1 LSIRLLKIQP
11 RIAKVLIVTFVLL
24 CAVAAFFF
32 ARWHFAN
39 AVASRIDPKLAESK
53 LIIDSLVA
61 LAPSDPQTHY
71 AAATVFEK
79 TFESGDLERSL
90 REYETA
96 AALSP
101 HSYQMWV
108 NLGRARNLAGDTP
121 GADAAFKRALELA
134 PNYAAVQWAYGN
146 FLIREGRSDEGFK
159 LAAFSART
167 NADFARSAVTIAL
180 QIYDGNVAEVE
191 RILGEGEAVN
201 AALASSLTALERY
214 EEAVAAWSRLERSAK
229 LTTQKPFGEK
239 LIEKLAAAKKFR
251 LAAVVT
257 SDLAEDEAG
266 KVTIGAIS
274 NGGFETGIKQR
285 GAKLFEWQ
293 IQEGKEPQIG
303 LSDTQKRSGKFGLFM
318 VFNSFEAAEFR
329 TISQT
334 VAVEPG
340 RTYEFEGFYRSDLK
354 SASALKIEIADAVTG
369 GAVTATPALA
379 LAGDWATL
387 RLKFVV
393 PQTSDGVIIRLSRD
407 TCAGSACRI
416 TGRLS
421 FDDLSLKQL

>member
-1 LSIRLLKIQP
+1 M
-11 RIAKVLIVTFVLL
+11 LIVTVVLL

-39 AVASRIDPKLAESK
+39 AVASRVDPKLAESK

-61 LAPSDPQTHY
+61 LGPSDPQTHY
-71 AAATVFEK
+71 AAAAVFEK

-101 HSYQMWV
+101 HNYQMWV
-108 NLGRARNLAGDTP
+108 NLGRARNLAGDTA
-121 GADAAFKRALELA
+121 GADAALKRALELA

-159 LAAFSART
+159 LAALSART

-180 QIYDGNVAEVE
+180 QIYDGNVAEVQ
-191 RILGEGEAVN
+191 RILEDGEAVN
-201 AALASSLTALERY
+201 AALASSLTSLERH
-214 EEAVAAWSRLERSAK
+214 EEAVAAWSKLERNAK
-229 LTTQKPFGEK
+229 LTTQKQFGEK

-257 SDLAEDEAG
+257 SDLAEDDAG
-266 KVTIGAIS
+266 KVAVGAIS

-293 IQEGKEPQIG
+293 IQDGKEPQIG
-303 LSDTQKRSGKFGLFM
+303 ISDTQKRSGKFGLFM

-354 SASALKIEIADAVTG
+354 SASSLKIEIADAVTG
-369 GAVTATPALA
+369 GAIAATPALA

-393 PQTSDGVIIRLSRD
+393 PQASDGVIIRLSRD
-407 TCAGSACRI
+407 SCAGSACRI

-421 FDDLSLKQL
+421 FDDLSIKQL